1 MGRRT
6 VTFSIIYID
15 SDIIGSSGQN
25 LAVFH
30 QKVATLIIL
39 GEPSCVIIRYI
50 SNNCNQGISN
60 NQRTEMYNV
69 RGLEAQELSTIM
81 HPMSIFAVV
90 SLNGL
95 LTSCPQFTAN

>member
-1 MGRRT
+1 M
-6 VTFSIIYID
+6 
-15 SDIIGSSGQN
+15 
-25 LAVFH
+25 
-30 QKVATLIIL
+30 IIL

-69 RGLEAQELSTIM
+69 RGPEAQEKIKLSTLM

-90 SLNGL
+90 SFKWSVDL
-95 LTSCPQFTAN
+95 LSTVYCKLSFPAISGHKDKLSLFPSPADDSRVSTHLK

>member
-1 MGRRT
+1 M
-6 VTFSIIYID
+6 
-15 SDIIGSSGQN
+15 
-25 LAVFH
+25 
-30 QKVATLIIL
+30 IIL

-69 RGLEAQELSTIM
+69 RGLEAQEKIKLSTLM

-95 LTSCPQFTAN
+95 LTSCPQLTANRVFQQFLGIKIN

>member
-1 MGRRT
+1 M
-6 VTFSIIYID
+6 
-15 SDIIGSSGQN
+15 
-25 LAVFH
+25 
-30 QKVATLIIL
+30 IIL

-69 RGLEAQELSTIM
+69 RGLEAQEKINTLL

-95 LTSCPQFTAN
+95 LTSCPQFTANRVFQQFLGIKIN

>member
-1 MGRRT
+1 M
-6 VTFSIIYID
+6 
-15 SDIIGSSGQN
+15 
-25 LAVFH
+25 
-30 QKVATLIIL
+30 IIL

-69 RGLEAQELSTIM
+69 RGVEAQEKIKLSTSM

-95 LTSCPQFTAN
+95 LTSCPLFTANRVFQQFLGIKIN